1 VAFNKTVQD
10 LEKIK
15 LLKDLEAQTGVK
27 VPYLAGGAAAF
38 VVLFTYFVFGPG
50 LLCNL
55 IGFFYPV
62 YASIKAVE
70 TDNKEDDTRWLI
82 YWIIYAFFNIIETF
96 SDVILYWFPFYF
108 ALKAGFLVWLMLP
121 NHMGAKVIYDK
132 AIRPFVKK
140 HEAAF
145 GLGNQGDA
153 STESPSKK
161 D

>member
-1 VAFNKTVQD
+1 MAFNKTVQD

-96 SDVILYWFPFYF
+96 GASIIFSMR
-108 ALKAGFLVWLMLP
+108 GF
-121 NHMGAKVIYDK
+121 H
-132 AIRPFVKK
+132 FS
-140 HEAAF
+140 H
-145 GLGNQGDA
+145 
-153 STESPSKK
+153 THESPSFRSTHVVRFFLP
-161 D
+161 